1 MQILLSGCQDPG
13 GLLDRPMVKR
23 SGLGHLGPMEGND
36 DTKLTLATH
45 PGHGAVGRIQAR
57 RRRVGLR
64 QAGRR
69 PPPAFSL
76 IGFLDLDV
84 ATGSSHHQPC
94 GNKCELR
101 CAHQGG
107 RNGHE
112 QDDRS
117 LV

>member
-1 MQILLSGCQDPG
+1 
-13 GLLDRPMVKR
+13 MVKR

-84 ATGSSHHQPC
+84 ATGSSHHRPC
-94 GNKCELR
+94 GNKWAKTLPQQAGKMGSVVR
-101 CAHQGG
+101 FHNGQG
-107 RNGHE
+107 RH
-112 QDDRS
+112 RHS
-117 LV
+117 ST